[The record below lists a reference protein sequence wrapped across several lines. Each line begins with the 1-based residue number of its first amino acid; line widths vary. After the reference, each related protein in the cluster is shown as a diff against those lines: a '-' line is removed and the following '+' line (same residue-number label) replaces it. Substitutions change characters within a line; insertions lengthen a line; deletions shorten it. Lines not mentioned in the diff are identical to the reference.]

1 MWQRLTNS
9 RPSSKDVHEGNYA
22 MRNSISI
29 VLVLVAIAIAVT
41 STFLGGAAQAVAAGG
56 FVAAGGGYGMLIA
69 LLLGLVGAALKPV
82 SGPSKDDRIA
92 AAFILAAH
100 EEREDA
106 LAAWPIWEGFVLPS
120 LSTDESAVRLVSD
133 GIELCDEMLAVR
145 STATASV
152 TAKQALAVAQQRA
165 IKSALARKDLTNDQ
179 LFSLGLALVQAK
191 KGLLA

>member
-1 MWQRLTNS
+1 
-9 RPSSKDVHEGNYA
+9 
-22 MRNSISI
+22 MRNSISV
-29 VLVLVAIAIAVT
+29 VLVVISIVVAIA
-41 STFLGGAAQAVAAGG
+41 STFGGGITEAHAAGG
-56 FVAAGGGYGMLIA
+56 FVASGGGFGMIIA
-69 LLLGLVGAALKPV
+69 LLIGLLGAALKPV

-133 GIELCDEMLAVR
+133 GIEVCEELMVVR
-145 STATASV
+145 STTIATV
-152 TAKQALAVAQQRA
+152 TPKQAKSIAQQRA
-165 IKSALARKDLTNDQ
+165 IRAELARKDLTSDQ